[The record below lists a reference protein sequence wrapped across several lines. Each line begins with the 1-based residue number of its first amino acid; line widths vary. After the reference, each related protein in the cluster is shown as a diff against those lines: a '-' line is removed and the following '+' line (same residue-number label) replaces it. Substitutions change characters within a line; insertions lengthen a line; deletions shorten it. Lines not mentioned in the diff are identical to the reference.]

1 MKKKFQKIC
10 STFSFILPKT
20 VSLSHSVILVAN
32 ETQRSSGADDP
43 TDRICSLC
51 SLSDDMTM
59 GED

>member
-1 MKKKFQKIC
+1 LM
-10 STFSFILPKT
+10 
-20 VSLSHSVILVAN
+20 AN